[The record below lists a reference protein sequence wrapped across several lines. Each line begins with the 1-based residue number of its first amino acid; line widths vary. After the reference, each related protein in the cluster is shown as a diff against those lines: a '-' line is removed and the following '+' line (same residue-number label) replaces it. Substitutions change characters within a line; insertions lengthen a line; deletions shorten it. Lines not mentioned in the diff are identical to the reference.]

1 VAPRSSPPKLP
12 SDPIIAAFVALV
24 ADAPVVGFIK
34 DVDGRY
40 VYANR
45 YLRATVFDRMK
56 SGWLGATDAEIWP
69 PDVAAVV
76 HSSDQATL
84 RGKSLQVFTQAMPVG
99 DESHAF
105 LVMKLPL
112 VLTDGRVY
120 LGGIGVDQTA
130 GLLMGAERNL
140 LASVVEEVGESVMI
154 ADLDSRITYVNAAFE
169 RATGYTRD
177 EVLGQ
182 NARILNSGVQS
193 RSFYEAMWG
202 ALRDRSLWASDF
214 VNRRK
219 DGSLFTEQVVISAIR
234 DASAGIT
241 GYVAVKRDVTRER
254 ALEQRSARLARE
266 RVLIAETLRGLR
278 TGDTPED
285 TAQAICRQVLGLSG
299 VAAAQL
305 FVFEV
310 DGRAVTIGFAIA
322 DQPDPPLQ
330 RLPSVPSR
338 DLRSRA
344 AQGPWI
350 QSWAARPGDPYY
362 EELKGLGAHLV
373 ASAPVR
379 ANDDLI
385 GLLVIDALESA
396 DEATFA
402 ESLAALVEFADL
414 AAALIARDVADR
426 TEARRA
432 KAQIREI
439 IDSRAFEPVFQPIID
454 LKRDAIVGYE
464 ALTRFAGGASP
475 VLLFGEAAAIGL
487 GPDLEIATL
496 TAAWAAAKALPGS
509 AWLSLNVSPAL
520 IMSPKPLRGVLR
532 GTKREIVFE
541 VTEHAEIADYKAF
554 RSAFADLGPSK
565 ALAVDD
571 AGAGF
576 ASLRHILELRPAYV
590 KLDRWLIAG
599 LDSDEARQAMIV
611 GLRHFARSTGCLLIA
626 EGVETAAELSVL
638 RTLEVDL
645 AQGYVLG
652 RPAPVDE
659 L

>member
-1 VAPRSSPPKLP
+1 MPPRQPPPSLP

-24 ADAPVVGFIK
+24 ADAPVIGFIK

-45 YLRATVFDRMK
+45 HLLATAFQRIGSDWRGK
-56 SGWLGATDAEIWP
+56 ADIDIWP

-76 HSSDQATL
+76 DSSDKATL
-84 RGKSLQVFTQAMPVG
+84 RGSSLQVFTQAMPVRG
-99 DESHAF
+99 ETHTF
-105 LVMKLPL
+105 LIMKLPL
-112 VLTDGRVY
+112 VLADGRVY

-130 GLLMGAERNL
+130 GMQMGAERNL
-140 LASVVEEVGESVMI
+140 LASVVEQVGESVMI
-154 ADLDSRITYVNAAFE
+154 ADLESRITYVNPAFE

-177 EVLGQ
+177 EVLGR
-182 NARILNSGVQS
+182 NARILNSGVQP
-193 RSFYEAMWG
+193 RSFYAAMWT
-202 ALRDRSLWASDF
+202 ALTSGGLWAADF
-214 VNRRK
+214 INRQK
-219 DGSLFTEQVVISAIR
+219 DGSLFTEQAIISPIR
-234 DASAGIT
+234 DASAAIT
-241 GYVAVKRDVTRER
+241 GYVAVKRDVTKER

-310 DGRAVTIGFAIA
+310 DGRAVTIGFAITG
-322 DQPDPPLQ
+322 QPDPPLQ

-350 QSWAARPGDPYY
+350 QSWVARPGDPYY

-385 GLLVIDALESA
+385 GLLVIDALEST

-426 TEARRA
+426 TEARPGKGTDPRDHRSAGVRTGLPTDHRSPERRHRRLRSVDALRRGCQPRA
-432 KAQIREI
+432 PVRRGRRHRPRTGPRDRHPEGRLGGRRGPAQICVAQPQRVAGAHHRARSVALPVTGHKAARCARGHRACG
-439 IDSRAFEPVFQPIID
+439 DRRLQGLPRRLRGSRAEQ
-454 LKRDAIVGYE
+454 
-464 ALTRFAGGASP
+464 
-475 VLLFGEAAAIGL
+475 
-487 GPDLEIATL
+487 
-496 TAAWAAAKALPGS
+496 
-509 AWLSLNVSPAL
+509 
-520 IMSPKPLRGVLR
+520 
-532 GTKREIVFE
+532 
-541 VTEHAEIADYKAF
+541 
-554 RSAFADLGPSK
+554 
-565 ALAVDD
+565 D
-571 AGAGF
+571 AGRG
-576 ASLRHILELRPAYV
+576 
-590 KLDRWLIAG
+590 
-599 LDSDEARQAMIV
+599 
-611 GLRHFARSTGCLLIA
+611 
-626 EGVETAAELSVL
+626 
-638 RTLEVDL
+638 
-645 AQGYVLG
+645 
-652 RPAPVDE
+652 
-659 L
+659 

>member
-1 VAPRSSPPKLP
+1 M
-12 SDPIIAAFVALV
+12 ALV

-45 YLRATVFDRMK
+45 YLRATSFDPIGSDWRGK
-56 SGWLGATDAEIWP
+56 ADADIWSS
-69 PDVAAVV
+69 DVSAVV
-76 HSSDQATL
+76 RSSDEATL
-84 RGKSLQVFTQAMPVG
+84 RGKSLQVFTQEMPVG
-99 DESHAF
+99 EDSHTF
-105 LVMKLPL
+105 LIMKLPL
-112 VLTDGRVY
+112 LLADGRIY

-130 GLLMGAERNL
+130 GKQMGAERNL
-140 LASVVEEVGESVMI
+140 LASVIEQVGESVMI
-154 ADLDSRITYVNAAFE
+154 ADLESRITYVNPAFE
-169 RATGYTRD
+169 RATGYTHD

-182 NARILNSGVQS
+182 NARILNSGVQP
-193 RSFYEAMWG
+193 RSFYEAMWA
-202 ALRDRSLWASDF
+202 ALASGGLWAADF

-219 DGSLFTEQVVISAIR
+219 DGSLFTEQAIISPIR
-234 DASAGIT
+234 DASAAIT

-254 ALEQRSARLARE
+254 ELEQRSARLARE

-299 VAAAQL
+299 VAAAQI

-350 QSWAARPGDPYY
+350 QSWVARPGDPYY

-385 GLLVIDALESA
+385 GLLVIDALETA
-396 DEATFA
+396 DEAVFA

-439 IDSRAFEPVFQPIID
+439 IDSGAFEPVFQPIVD
-454 LKRDAIVGYE
+454 LRRDAIVGYE
-464 ALTRFAGGASP
+464 ALTRFAKGVSP
-475 VLLFGEAAAIGL
+475 VLLFGEAAAVGL
-487 GPDLEIATL
+487 GTDLEIATL
-496 TAAWAAAKALPGS
+496 KAAWGAGKALPGS

-520 IMSPKPLRGVLR
+520 IMAPDPLRSVLR
-532 GTKREIVFE
+532 GAKRDVVLE

-554 RSAFADLGPSK
+554 RAAFGDLGPRK

-626 EGVETAAELSVL
+626 EGVETAGELSVL